1 MDEADYNKHVAEEL
15 GGILMD
21 RDLIRTPMH
30 RRGIEACDVLL
41 PGGSLLHVKDVDR
54 SSPASHLLAQ
64 ALVSTD
70 ALLNDEEAR
79 AQFVERVA
87 RKGGSSAD
95 VPTRISSVVLGLARK
110 GKPLTSDSLF
120 TFTQV
125 TMVRLVDLLQRQRV
139 DVYIHPI
146 QRAA

>member
-15 GGILMD
+15 GGVLMD

-41 PGGSLLHVKDVDR
+41 PDGILLHVKDVDR

-79 AQFVERVA
+79 AQFVERIE
-87 RKGGSSAD
+87 RKGGSAAD
-95 VPTRISSVVLGLARK
+95 VPARISSVVLGLARK
-110 GKPLTSDSLF
+110 GKPLTSDNLF

-125 TMVRLVDLLQRQRV
+125 TMVRLVDVLQRQRV
-139 DVYIHPI
+139 DVFIEPI